1 MSNEF
6 LEPSSENGG
15 LHRSLSNRHLQ
26 LIAIGGAIGTG
37 LFMGSG
43 KTISLAGPSILFI
56 YGLIGIMVF
65 FVMRALGELLLS
77 NLNYKSFI
85 DLSTDLI
92 GPWAGYFV
100 GWTYWLCWVTIG
112 IADLSAII
120 YYLEFFNG
128 GESFTPM
135 GGLLI
140 STVAIL
146 FVLGLNLVTVKLF
159 GEMEF
164 WLAIIKV
171 VAIIAMIAFG
181 SYLLASGSGHS
192 QSSLQ
197 NLWQLG
203 GFFPNGITGLVMA
216 MAMIMFAFGGIELV
230 GIAAAETDNPQKTLP
245 KAVNQIV
252 YRVLL
257 FYILSLVVI
266 LSLYPWNMMAEGGS
280 PFVLIFDSLGSQTV
294 AAVLNFVVLTAAV
307 SVYNSTNYCTSRM
320 LLGLAQQ
327 GNAPKFLSKINPRGI
342 PVNAIMVSAFF
353 TLICVLINYL
363 FPEKAFNLL
372 MMLVVAAIVINWV
385 VISYTHLKFKKAMN
399 RMQVKTH
406 FPSVAYPF
414 TNYLCIAFM
423 ASILLIM
430 SRSPDMQIAVLMIP
444 VWIAILLTAYLF
456 KRKQEDHVALLEK
469 SKITSLPEA

>member
-1 MSNEF
+1 MQHIEQGN
-6 LEPSSENGG
+6 LKKG
-15 LHRSLSNRHLQ
+15 LSNRHIQ
-26 LIAIGGAIGTG
+26 LIALGGSIGTG
-37 LFMGSG
+37 LFLGISQ
-43 KTISLAGPSILFI
+43 TIKLAGPSVILGYAIAGLIAFLMMRQLGEMIVHEPVSGSFSHFAYKYWGKFAGFMSGWNYWVLNILVCMAELSAVGLYIHYWWPDIPTWVSALGLFI
-56 YGLIGIMVF
+56 FINVIN
-65 FVMRALGELLLS
+65 LLH
-77 NLNYKSFI
+77 
-85 DLSTDLI
+85 
-92 GPWAGYFV
+92 
-100 GWTYWLCWVTIG
+100 
-112 IADLSAII
+112 
-120 YYLEFFNG
+120 
-128 GESFTPM
+128 
-135 GGLLI
+135 
-140 STVAIL
+140 
-146 FVLGLNLVTVKLF
+146 VKLF

-216 MAMIMFAFGGIELV
+216 MAMIMFAFSGIELV

-294 AAVLNFVVLTAAV
+294 TAVLNFVVLTAAV

-327 GNAPKFLSKINPRGI
+327 GNAPKFLSKIN
-342 PVNAIMVSAFF
+342 
-353 TLICVLINYL
+353 
-363 FPEKAFNLL
+363 
-372 MMLVVAAIVINWV
+372 
-385 VISYTHLKFKKAMN
+385 
-399 RMQVKTH
+399 
-406 FPSVAYPF
+406 
-414 TNYLCIAFM
+414 LC
-423 ASILLIM
+423 S
-430 SRSPDMQIAVLMIP
+430 D
-444 VWIAILLTAYLF
+444 
-456 KRKQEDHVALLEK
+456 
-469 SKITSLPEA
+469 